1 MPEFKFIHNMRLS
14 VDHNISMQTTRILDS
29 AEEATDAGE
38 QDALLIVNYMK
49 GYGNAD
55 TDSEAPSS

>member
-1 MPEFKFIHNMRLS
+1 MPEFKFIHNMRLTA
-14 VDHNISMQTTRILDS
+14 DHNISMQTTRILDS
-29 AEEATDAGE
+29 ADEAADAGE

-55 TDSEAPSS
+55 TDSEASSS